1 MTGPNQTPL
10 FVVVLT
16 DEHTMATPRAVG
28 PFHDF
33 DVAQAFSLTL
43 TDRWNAEQ
51 GSAPTATVVRVESD
65 YPGVVVGE
73 LGMNGGL

>member
-1 MTGPNQTPL
+1 MSAPTQAPI

-16 DEHTMATPRAVG
+16 DEQTMATPRAVG

-43 TDRWNAEQ
+43 LERYQAENAN
-51 GSAPTATVVRVESD
+51 APAATVVRVESD
-65 YPGVVVGE
+65 YPGVVIGE
-73 LGMNGGL
+73 L